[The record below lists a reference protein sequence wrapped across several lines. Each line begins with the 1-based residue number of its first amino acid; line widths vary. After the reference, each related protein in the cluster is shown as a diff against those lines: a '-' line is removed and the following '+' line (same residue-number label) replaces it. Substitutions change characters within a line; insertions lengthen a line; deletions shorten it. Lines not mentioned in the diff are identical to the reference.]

1 MTTVFFTG
9 RYFVLLLCS
18 LSSLARLD
26 QPLILPELSDVGLD
40 VWEPGF
46 AAWGGMLKAHYHA
59 DLRHPAA
66 AAAAAGGGRGGA
78 S

>member
-1 MTTVFFTG
+1 
-9 RYFVLLLCS
+9 
-18 LSSLARLD
+18 
-26 QPLILPELSDVGLD
+26 
-40 VWEPGF
+40 
-46 AAWGGMLKAHYHA
+46 MLKAHYHA